1 MIEYFK
7 RYWVLFVIALMV
19 WGVTIYMVRYDHF
32 TKDEN
37 EAKDSVIYQKPNVD
51 SLIKVKDSVI
61 LKVEHIKE
69 EQSKN
74 VSEVE
79 KQKETIEKI
88 KKEKDTE
95 IRHIREIHKKDTI
108 VFKENEKLKQE
119 LRESKRKER
128 EYFIKQ
134 RDLNDSLIFL
144 KSSMK

>member
-7 RYWVLFVIALMV
+7 RYWFLIVTNLVV
-19 WGVTIYMVRYDHF
+19 WGVTIYMVRNDHF

-37 EAKDSVIYQKPNVD
+37 ETKDSVVYQKPNVD

-61 LKVEHIKE
+61 SKVEHIKE

-88 KKEKDTE
+88 KKEKDIE

-144 KSSMK
+144 KSSMN